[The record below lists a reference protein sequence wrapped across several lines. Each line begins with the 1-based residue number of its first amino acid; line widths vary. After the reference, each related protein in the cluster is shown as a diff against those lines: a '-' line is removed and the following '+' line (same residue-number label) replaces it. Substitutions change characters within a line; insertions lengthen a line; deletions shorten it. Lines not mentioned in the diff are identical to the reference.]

1 MKSLSLHLTQINW
14 QQTDINEKERVVLK
28 MRKFCMPVKRCI
40 NFDSDVQLYE
50 QLTCCPGALY
60 KKNIKIGDAVEK
72 TCNTWKWDDKCVKI
86 QSLCL
91 QHLVADVKRLIVEI
105 DLTVKLPQK
114 GISRTGSELR
124 RASHIRPQH
133 DENTLETIVSDDED

>member
-1 MKSLSLHLTQINW
+1 M
-14 QQTDINEKERVVLK
+14 
-28 MRKFCMPVKRCI
+28 
-40 NFDSDVQLYE
+40 
-50 QLTCCPGALY
+50 
-60 KKNIKIGDAVEK
+60 
-72 TCNTWKWDDKCVKI
+72 
-86 QSLCL
+86 

-105 DLTVKLPQK
+105 NLTVKLPQK